1 MEPVLDSSE
10 LRAIASEILAVLEA
24 APAVSAGS
32 VPEERSAR
40 YAYLAG
46 ERTGQAAPALMWE
59 PSAARSAAYLTMRRA
74 PNEGGDFLGY
84 GAEPGADG
92 GYPLHAPP
100 RRMAADGSG
109 GGARLGFELPG
120 GTGSERRDGLR
131 LLEEASERIRRDSRR
146 YDAPLEKY

>member
-46 ERTGQAAPALMWE
+46 ERAGQAAPASMWE

-84 GAEPGADG
+84 GAESGADG
-92 GYPLHAPP
+92 GYTLHAPP
-100 RRMAADGSG
+100 RRMAARPNGS
-109 GGARLGFELPG
+109 P
-120 GTGSERRDGLR
+120 RRRKLR
-131 LLEEASERIRRDSRR
+131 RSRAGCSR
-146 YDAPLEKY
+146 A

>member
-46 ERTGQAAPALMWE
+46 ERAGQAG
-59 PSAARSAAYLTMRRA
+59 RRV
-74 PNEGGDFLGY
+74 GKCGRRR
-84 GAEPGADG
+84 GACVKG
-92 GYPLHAPP
+92 
-100 RRMAADGSG
+100 RR
-109 GGARLGFELPG
+109 
-120 GTGSERRDGLR
+120 
-131 LLEEASERIRRDSRR
+131 RIR
-146 YDAPLEKY
+146 